1 MVVAT
6 NRTNHNQT
14 TTNAKPKR
22 VDYITSSIGFALP
35 LKFFR
40 SDLNFPSKLKTTTL
54 MMEMWSLVALLD
66 IVFAII

>member
-1 MVVAT
+1 MVWNSVESR
-6 NRTNHNQT
+6 NESILT

-22 VDYITSSIGFALP
+22 VDYNTSSIGFALP

-54 MMEMWSLVALLD
+54 MEMNVKSVAD
-66 IVFAII
+66 

>member
-1 MVVAT
+1 MHSR
-6 NRTNHNQT
+6 NESIET

-40 SDLNFPSKLKTTTL
+40 SDLDFPTKLETTTL
-54 MMEMWSLVALLD
+54 MEMRSRLLTD
-66 IVFAII
+66 

>member
-1 MVVAT
+1 MVVGMNGRT
-6 NRTNHNQT
+6 NRNQT

-35 LKFFR
+35 LKFFG

-54 MMEMWSLVALLD
+54 MEMRSSLAW
-66 IVFAII
+66 